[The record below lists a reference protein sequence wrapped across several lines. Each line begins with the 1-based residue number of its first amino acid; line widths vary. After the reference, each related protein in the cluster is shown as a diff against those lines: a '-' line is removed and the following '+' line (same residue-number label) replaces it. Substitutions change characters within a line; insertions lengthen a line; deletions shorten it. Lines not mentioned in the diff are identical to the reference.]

1 MGRNLSPQRVSLWK
15 PLYNFHRYSTR
26 HGDSLRFPCG
36 KVEFLVLLFVVKSHE
51 ALPPSSVPSG
61 GVDLPQMPGQTGQNS
76 GCPPQCV
83 GDLPTK
89 PNWLRLENYLLVSNK
104 WEIINC
110 QSNLLQRIW
119 YGARH
124 EFVVYFSPYNVND
137 LLKAIR
143 GQLL

>member
-61 GVDLPQMPGQTGQNS
+61 GVDLPQMPGQTGQDS

-89 PNWLRLENYLLVSNK
+89 PNGLRLENYLLVWCPISGK
-104 WEIINC
+104 SFIVKATSCKEYGMELVT
-110 QSNLLQRIW
+110 SLW
-119 YGARH
+119 YTFPRTMGMI
-124 EFVVYFSPYNVND
+124 Y
-137 LLKAIR
+137 
-143 GQLL
+143 